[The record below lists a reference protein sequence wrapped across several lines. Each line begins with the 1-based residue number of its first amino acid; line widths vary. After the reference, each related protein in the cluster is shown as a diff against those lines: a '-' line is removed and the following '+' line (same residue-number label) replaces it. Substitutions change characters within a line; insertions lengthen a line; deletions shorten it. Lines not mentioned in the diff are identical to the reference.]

1 MHIEDTQRLVAE
13 IEMLKVVLYL
23 EMARKQEKQ
32 MKNQINR
39 IVGQLVSCYFLF
51 TRNRQQQSPQPTQL
65 QAQQQ
70 QQQQQQLVTE
80 AQIATLTASVDYL
93 SHRIEQLAASVE
105 ALRQELKDDNN
116 NNNFIFIITTSYPL
130 RFYAGSSQ
138 SILALFSWC
147 IVQCR

>member
-1 MHIEDTQRLVAE
+1 
-13 IEMLKVVLYL
+13 
-23 EMARKQEKQ
+23 
-32 MKNQINR
+32 
-39 IVGQLVSCYFLF
+39 LVSCYFLF

-70 QQQQQQLVTE
+70 LLLVTE

-147 IVQCR
+147 IV

>member
-1 MHIEDTQRLVAE
+1 
-13 IEMLKVVLYL
+13 MLKVVLYL
-23 EMARKQEKQ
+23 VRRK
-32 MKNQINR
+32 
-39 IVGQLVSCYFLF
+39 
-51 TRNRQQQSPQPTQL
+51 
-65 QAQQQ
+65 

-116 NNNFIFIITTSYPL
+116 NNFIFIITTSYPL

-138 SILALFSWC
+138 SILALLSWC
-147 IVQCR
+147 IV

>member
-1 MHIEDTQRLVAE
+1 
-13 IEMLKVVLYL
+13 
-23 EMARKQEKQ
+23 
-32 MKNQINR
+32 
-39 IVGQLVSCYFLF
+39 LVSCYFLF

-70 QQQQQQLVTE
+70 LLLVTE
-80 AQIATLTASVDYL
+80 AQIATLTALVDYL

-116 NNNFIFIITTSYPL
+116 NNNNFIFIITTSYPL

-138 SILALFSWC
+138 STLALFSWC
-147 IVQCR
+147 IV